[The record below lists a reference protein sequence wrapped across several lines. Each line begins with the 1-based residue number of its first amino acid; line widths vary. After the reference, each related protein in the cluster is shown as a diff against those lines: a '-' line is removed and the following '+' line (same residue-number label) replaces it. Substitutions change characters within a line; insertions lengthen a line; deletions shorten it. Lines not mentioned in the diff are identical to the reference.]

1 MFDSSSEETFLR
13 RLRNIDREV
22 DNAVDSLLKTKN
34 PAALDKINAR
44 LEDLQIERNNVEAE
58 LSKFRI
64 TKDVIPDRED
74 LLEWLKSFQ
83 GDALDP
89 VYQKRMIDTF
99 INAIYLY
106 DDKVVICFNLK
117 GGKQVSGIEVLEHS
131 EELDECSSSLLN
143 GSPCWTRTNDP
154 AVNSGCDANIKQ
166 CHSIPYSV

>member
-89 VYQKRMIDTF
+89 VYQK
-99 INAIYLY
+99 
-106 DDKVVICFNLK
+106 
-117 GGKQVSGIEVLEHS
+117 G
-131 EELDECSSSLLN
+131 
-143 GSPCWTRTNDP
+143 
-154 AVNSGCDANIKQ
+154 
-166 CHSIPYSV
+166 